1 MKFTKSIQE
10 TDIQTLLSSY
20 EQELKEAKKKYEKL
34 LKQMKK
40 ARSEYHYY
48 NLSDEAEVLY
58 EDIAELQMTITD
70 LRKQKKLAEI
80 DAF

>member
-10 TDIQTLLSSY
+10 Y
-20 EQELKEAKKKYEKL
+20 EQDLKEAKKKYEKL

-70 LRKQKKLAEI
+70 LRKQKKLAEAI
-80 DAF
+80 

>member
-1 MKFTKSIQE
+1 MNYSKSIQ
-10 TDIQTLLSSY
+10 DY
-20 EQELKEAKKKYEKL
+20 EKDLKESKKKYEKL

-40 ARSEYHYY
+40 ARTEYHYY
-48 NLSDEAEVLY
+48 NLSYEAEVLY

-80 DAF
+80 DAV

>member
-1 MKFTKSIQE
+1 MNYSKSIQ
-10 TDIQTLLSSY
+10 DY
-20 EQELKEAKKKYEKL
+20 EKDLKEAKKKYEKL

-40 ARSEYHYY
+40 ARTEYHYY

-58 EDIAELQMTITD
+58 EDIADLQMTITD

-80 DAF
+80 DV

>member
-1 MKFTKSIQE
+1 MNFTKSIQE
-10 TDIQTLLSSY
+10 Y
-20 EQELKEAKKKYEKL
+20 EQDLKESKKKYEKL

-58 EDIAELQMTITD
+58 EDIAELQMMITE
-70 LRKQKKLAEI
+70 LRKQKKLAESI
-80 DAF
+80 

>member
-1 MKFTKSIQE
+1 MNYSKSIQ
-10 TDIQTLLSSY
+10 DY
-20 EQELKEAKKKYEKL
+20 EKDLKEAKKKYEKL

-58 EDIAELQMTITD
+58 EDIADLQMRITD

-80 DAF
+80 DAV

>member
-1 MKFTKSIQE
+1 MNFTKSIQE
-10 TDIQTLLSSY
+10 Y
-20 EQELKEAKKKYEKL
+20 EQDLKEAKKKYEKL

-70 LRKQKKLAEI
+70 LRKQKKLTEI
-80 DAF
+80 SA

>member
-10 TDIQTLLSSY
+10 Y
-20 EQELKEAKKKYEKL
+20 EQDLKESKKKYEKL

-58 EDIAELQMTITD
+58 EDIAELQMMITE
-70 LRKQKKLAEI
+70 LRKQKKLAEAI
-80 DAF
+80 

>member
-10 TDIQTLLSSY
+10 Y
-20 EQELKEAKKKYEKL
+20 EQDLKEAKKKYEKL
-34 LKQMKK
+34 LRQMKK

-70 LRKQKKLAEI
+70 LRKQKKLTEI
-80 DAF
+80 SA

>member
-1 MKFTKSIQE
+1 MNFTKSIQE
-10 TDIQTLLSSY
+10 Y
-20 EQELKEAKKKYEKL
+20 EQDLKESKKKYEKL

-40 ARSEYHYY
+40 ARSDYHYY

-58 EDIAELQMTITD
+58 EDIAELQMRITD

-80 DAF
+80 DAV

>member
-1 MKFTKSIQE
+1 MNYSKSIQ
-10 TDIQTLLSSY
+10 DY
-20 EQELKEAKKKYEKL
+20 EKDLKEAKKKYDKQ

-40 ARSEYHYY
+40 ARSSYQYE
-48 NLSDEAEVLY
+48 NLADEAEVLY

-80 DAF
+80 DV

>member
-1 MKFTKSIQE
+1 MNFTKSIQE
-10 TDIQTLLSSY
+10 Y
-20 EQELKEAKKKYEKL
+20 EQDLKESKKKYEKL

-58 EDIAELQMTITD
+58 EDIAELQMMITD
-70 LRKQKKLAEI
+70 LRKQKKLAEAI
-80 DAF
+80 

>member
-10 TDIQTLLSSY
+10 Y
-20 EQELKEAKKKYEKL
+20 EQDLKEAKKKYEKL

>member
-1 MKFTKSIQE
+1 MNYSKSIQ
-10 TDIQTLLSSY
+10 DY
-20 EQELKEAKKKYEKL
+20 EKDLKESKKKYEKL

-40 ARSEYHYY
+40 ARSDYHYY

-58 EDIAELQMTITD
+58 EDIADLQMRITD

>member
-1 MKFTKSIQE
+1 MNYSKSIQ
-10 TDIQTLLSSY
+10 DY
-20 EQELKEAKKKYEKL
+20 EKDLKEAKKKYEKL

-40 ARSEYHYY
+40 ARTEYHYY

-58 EDIAELQMTITD
+58 EDIADLQMKITD

-80 DAF
+80 DV